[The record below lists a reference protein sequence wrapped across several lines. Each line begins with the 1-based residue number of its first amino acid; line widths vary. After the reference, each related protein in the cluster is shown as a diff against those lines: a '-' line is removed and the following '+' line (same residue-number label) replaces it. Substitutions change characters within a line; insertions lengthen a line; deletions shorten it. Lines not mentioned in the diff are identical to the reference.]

1 MKTLVIVV
9 FALLS
14 LSTIA
19 QEMDFNKRNGG
30 QTRIADHETDPRVH
44 NYDVGFYFL
53 NLSMDNSDVDVS
65 GWTRIDLNLEPDYEG
80 ELVFDF
86 QSGMTID
93 SVHINDLLTVYEHAN
108 NLLIIDY
115 THVTAFNENYDVSVK
130 VFYHGTP
137 DDGMFNNANWYSTN
151 VYYFTYSLT
160 EPYLAK
166 YWFPCKQVLSDKAD
180 SSYFYITVPNDLKA
194 GSNGLL
200 VNTVDVGGGKKRME
214 WQSSYPIAYYLIS
227 TAVGKYQDYSFDAEI
242 PNYSTSVFVQNFIPD
257 NSTYLSNNTWDIN
270 RTEEMLVMLSDKW
283 GLFPHHLEKYG
294 HCIVPL
300 GGGMEHQ
307 TMTTLGDFDFRL
319 VVHELAHSW
328 FGDYVTCAN
337 WQDIWINEGFASYG
351 EYLGEEFIQPDGYE
365 LGWLNECQGL
375 AKEATTGSV
384 YVPFE
389 ELSDVSRVFN
399 YRLSYR
405 KGACLV
411 HMIRYLIND
420 DDLFFATLREF
431 LSQYGNS
438 TATAEDLKVVLEA
451 ETGIDFD
458 PFFTEW
464 YYGEGFPTYSALW
477 WQDGNNVHIELTQT
491 TSAPATELFTIP
503 MEFKIVYGDETFI
516 ISRQDV
522 ASNFV
527 SFDIPVEGSVD
538 DVIVNPSQAVLANV
552 SSIQAVENYRMP
564 SIAKIFPNPS
574 DGNFTIYTA
583 VDSNYQFELVDL
595 NGKIVSKGNFSG
607 VQFNADFSDIADGMY
622 SLRILGNNKLSV
634 ERVVIT
640 R

>member
-1 MKTLVIVV
+1 MCAI
-9 FALLS
+9 S
-14 LSTIA
+14 
-19 QEMDFNKRNGG
+19 QEIDFNKRSSD
-30 QTRIADHETDPRVH
+30 QSRIADHETDPRV
-44 NYDVGFYFL
+44 NLYNVGFYFL
-53 NLSMDNSDVDVS
+53 NLSMDNTEVDVS
-65 GWTRIDLNLEPDYEG
+65 GWTRIDLNLEPEYAD

-93 SVHINDLLTVYEHAN
+93 SVHINDALTVYEHSN
-108 NLLIIDY
+108 NLLVLDY
-115 THVTAFNENYDVSVK
+115 THVTDYNENYDVSVK
-130 VFYHGTP
+130 VFYHGSP
-137 DDGMFNNANWYSTN
+137 SDGMFNSTNWYSTN
-151 VYYFTYSLT
+151 VYSFTYSLT

-166 YWFPCKQVLSDKAD
+166 YWFPCKQVLTDKAD

-194 GSNGLL
+194 GSNGVL
-200 VNTVDVGGGKKRME
+200 VNTVDVGSGKKRME
-214 WQSSYPIAYYLIS
+214 WQSSYPIAFYLIS
-227 TAVGKYQDYSFDAEI
+227 AAVGKYQDYSFEAEI
-242 PNYSTSVFVQNFIPD
+242 PNYSTTILVQNFIPD
-257 NSTYLSNNTWDIN
+257 NSTYLNNNTWNIN

-283 GLFPHHLEKYG
+283 GLYPHHLEKYG

-365 LGWLNECQGL
+365 IGWLEECQGL

-411 HMIRYLIND
+411 HMIRYMINN

-438 TATAEDLKVVLEA
+438 TATAEDLKVVLEN
-451 ETGIDFD
+451 ETGVEFD
-458 PFFTEW
+458 QFFTEW
-464 YYGEGFPTYSALW
+464 YYGEGFPTYSVLW
-477 WQDGNNVHIELTQT
+477 WQDGDNVHIEMTQT
-491 TSAPATELFTIP
+491 TSASATELFTIP
-503 MEFKIVYGDETFI
+503 MEFKIVYGDESFI
-516 ISRQDV
+516 VSRQDV
-522 ASNFV
+522 ESNFV
-527 SFDIPVEGSVD
+527 TYDIPVEGSVE
-538 DVIVNPSQAVLANV
+538 DVVVNPTLAVLCNV
-552 SSIQAVENYRMP
+552 SSVQAVEKERMP

-574 DGNFTIYTA
+574 SGNLTIYTSS
-583 VDSNYQFELVDL
+583 DDNYKFELVDL
-595 NGKIVSKGNFSG
+595 NGKIVSRGNFSG
-607 VQFNADFSDIADGMY
+607 NQYNADFSDVADGIY